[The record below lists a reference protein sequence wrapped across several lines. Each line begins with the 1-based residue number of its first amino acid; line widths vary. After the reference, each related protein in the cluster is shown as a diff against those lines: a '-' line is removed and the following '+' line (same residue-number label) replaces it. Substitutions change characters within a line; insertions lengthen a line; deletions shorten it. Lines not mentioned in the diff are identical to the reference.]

1 MKCGDYSDIIL
12 PMKSKPKRILWA
24 VVLFLCLLAFPA
36 LSQEENDQMRVF
48 QVIDRTF
55 RLETVPSADGF
66 HIVLDNGHYENL
78 SRDFPGDNIFPYVE
92 VAGDRFFVSWINDRQ
107 GDVSLCFFDSTE
119 GRARVLAAGG
129 YTFICHETRLLLSGD
144 RPQFLF
150 FKGNRAGND
159 DIFCYD
165 FSSGQVKNL
174 TQTPENEKTFTL
186 IRENRRV
193 YLDIRTLYYQS
204 RCRFDSDTVALK
216 CISRQRVLAEI
227 KPRQSDTPSAVIN
240 TYLAFGDSITWGKM
254 RMNDLPEDPTG
265 EYHHPELAY
274 PQKIQDMLA
283 DEYGLLDYYNR
294 GIPGE
299 FTLDGASRIVY
310 ELTFNPAKYFL
321 LMEGTND
328 ARMNQFSV
336 SSSLENLRYIVN
348 AALANKMNI
357 VISTIPPRNDSLNIP
372 RVINNIKNLNAGIIT
387 MAGAKSIK
395 YIDTYTTFMNYN
407 PPDGWKTLLED
418 RGKEYDKTREGGQHP
433 SPLGHIEIT
442 KLFIPQMLAYPPATP
457 TGISV
462 QRPKKHFLAVDW
474 LQNEEFD
481 FHGYIIEY
489 GYVPGSFPHSITTT
503 DTSFSLMHPPFV
515 LTYRAKLYFR
525 IQGVDKGNNRGKFT
539 SVISANFD

>member
-1 MKCGDYSDIIL
+1 
-12 PMKSKPKRILWA
+12 MKSKFKKIPGVA
-24 VVLFLCLLAFPA
+24 VLFFCLLAFPA
-36 LSQEENDQMRVF
+36 FSQEESDQMRVF
-48 QVIDRTF
+48 QVIDQTF

-107 GDVSLCFFDSTE
+107 GDVSLCFFDSAE

-129 YTFICHETRLLLSGD
+129 YTFICHETRILLSGN
-144 RPQFLF
+144 RPQFIF
-150 FKGNRAGND
+150 FKGNQAGND

-186 IRENRRV
+186 LRENRRV
-193 YLDIRTLYYQS
+193 YLDIRTLYDRLRYRFQGERVLLERLS
-204 RCRFDSDTVALK
+204 RE
-216 CISRQRVLAEI
+216 RVLAEI
-227 KPRQSDTPSAVIN
+227 KPRPIETASAATN

-299 FTLDGASRIVY
+299 FTLDGASRIVD
-310 ELTFNPAKYFL
+310 ELTSNPAKYFL

-336 SSSLENLRYIVN
+336 DSSLENLRYIVS

-357 VISTIPPRNDSLNIP
+357 VISTIPPRNDSMNIP
-372 RVINNIKNLNAGIIT
+372 RVIDNIKNLNAGIIALSGT
-387 MAGAKSIK
+387 KNIK

-442 KLFIPQMLAYPPATP
+442 KLFIPQMLAYPPAPP

-462 QRPKKHFLAVDW
+462 QQPKKHFLTVDW

-481 FHGYIIEY
+481 FYGYIIEY
-489 GYVPGSFPHSITTT
+489 GYLPGSFPHSITTT
-503 DTSFSLMHPPFV
+503 GTSFSLMHPPFV
-515 LTYRAKLYFR
+515 LTFHAKLYFR